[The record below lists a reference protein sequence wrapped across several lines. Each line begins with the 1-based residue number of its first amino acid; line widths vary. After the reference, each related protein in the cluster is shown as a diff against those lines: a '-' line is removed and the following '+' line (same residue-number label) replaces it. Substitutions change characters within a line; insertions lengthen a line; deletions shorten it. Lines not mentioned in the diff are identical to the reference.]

1 MFALP
6 RLARV
11 VARAA
16 GAVPRSACIHAVAR
30 PAHRHAVVACRSLCV
45 KAAAA
50 GDEDKEPVVV
60 EAEKVVD
67 VVPEPELVGKTES
80 LEFQA
85 ETKRILEIVANSLY
99 QDKEVF
105 VREIVS
111 NASDALE
118 KRRME
123 SLQQTDGTDLDS
135 ELAINI
141 TANDENNSFTI
152 EDNGVGMSRD
162 ELISNLGTIARSG
175 SKAFMESKG
184 KDADAI
190 IGQFGVGFYSVFM
203 VADHVKVYSRSSS
216 AEDGV
221 GHVWTSDGSGKYDIV
236 EAKGL
241 DVGTKIVV
249 TLKEDQDEFSK
260 KAQIQEIIK
269 RYSSFVSFP
278 IYVDGDRVNTV
289 PAIWTKSPKDV
300 TDTEHEEFFKFIS
313 NSYGAPLYKFQ
324 FQTDMPLHIQSVFYI
339 PQSHTERLGGTVMD
353 AGVSLYTRSVMIQP
367 KGKDLLP
374 KWLRFVKGVIESD
387 DVPINLSR
395 EFLQDSK
402 LVTKVSNIA
411 TKRIIAYLGKE
422 AKRDPKQYKLFYGEF
437 NKFLKEGICVD
448 MSNQE
453 GIAGLLRFDSSK
465 AVEEMPVSLE
475 DYVERMDKDDN
486 KIYYLSA
493 SNRTIA
499 EQSPYY
505 EKFKKNNKEVLF
517 FYEAIDDVVATHL
530 RQYKNKDLVAVEDA
544 ALDQE
549 ELDSGLKDEFKQLC
563 TFMKDTL
570 GDKKA
575 TDVELSGGLTE
586 SPAVITGHQRAAMR
600 QLMRM
605 INDGKELPGMGM
617 VPKLEINPDHSII
630 KALRVKMVTDP
641 ETAKI
646 VTEQLYDNAC
656 VSAGLVD
663 DPRELVTK
671 LNTLLDRILSVDS
684 PNKEAPPTDKATP
697 AA

>member
-1 MFALP
+1 MTGASRSPFASMR
-6 RLARV
+6 RL
-11 VARAA
+11 
-16 GAVPRSACIHAVAR
+16 
-30 PAHRHAVVACRSLCV
+30 LCTQSSS
-45 KAAAA
+45 
-50 GDEDKEPVVV
+50 V
-60 EAEKVVD
+60 EAEGEKVIGEKVIGEKVVD
-67 VVPEPELVGKTES
+67 AEVEPETVGTAES

-123 SLQQTDGTDLDS
+123 SLTKTDGEGEA
-135 ELAINI
+135 ELRIKIYAD
-141 TANDENNSFTI
+141 DEMNTFTI
-152 EDNGVGMSRD
+152 QDNGIGMSRED
-162 ELISNLGTIARSG
+162 LVSNLGTIARSG
-175 SKAFMESKG
+175 SKAFMENAKDKG
-184 KDADAI
+184 KDADSI

-203 VADHVKVYSRSSS
+203 VADHVKVYSRASDS
-216 AEDGV
+216 DI
-221 GHVWTSDGSGKYDIV
+221 GHIWSSDGSGKYEIV

-249 TLKEDQDEFSK
+249 QLKEDQTEFSK
-260 KAQIQEIIK
+260 KSQIQDIIK
-269 RYSSFVSFP
+269 KYSSFISFP
-278 IYVDGDRVNTV
+278 IYVDNERVNTV
-289 PAIWTKSPKDV
+289 PAIWTKMAKDV

-313 NSYGAPLYKFQ
+313 NSYGAPLYKYQ

-339 PQSHTERLGGTVMD
+339 PQSHTERLGGTIMD

-402 LVTKVSNIA
+402 LVQKVSKICAKRVITFIA
-411 TKRIIAYLGKE
+411 KE
-422 AKRDPKQYKLFYGEF
+422 AKRDPKQYKLFYNEF
-437 NKFLKEGICVD
+437 NKFLKEGICTD
-448 MSNQE
+448 MANQE
-453 GIAGLLRFDSSK
+453 AIADLLRFDSSK
-465 AVEEMPVSLE
+465 ATDDVPVSLA
-475 DYVERMDKDDN
+475 DYVDRMADDDN

-493 SNRTIA
+493 SSRKIA

-505 EKFKKNNKEVLF
+505 ERFKKNNKEVLF
-517 FYEAIDDVVATHL
+517 FYEAVDDVVATHL
-530 RQYKNKDLVAVEDA
+530 RQYKSKELVAVEDA
-544 ALDQE
+544 NLDKDALDSSVE
-549 ELDSGLKDEFKQLC
+549 ADYKDLC
-563 TFMKDTL
+563 DFMKQTL

-575 TDVELSGGLTE
+575 TDVELSSGLTD

-630 KALRVKMVTDP
+630 KALRTKMSSDP

-646 VTEQLYDNAC
+646 VTEQLYDNAM
-656 VSAGLVD
+656 VSAGMID
-663 DPRELVTK
+663 DPRELVSK
-671 LNTLLDRILSVDS
+671 LNTLLDRILAVDS
-684 PNKEAPPTDKATP
+684 TKTGA
-697 AA
+697 